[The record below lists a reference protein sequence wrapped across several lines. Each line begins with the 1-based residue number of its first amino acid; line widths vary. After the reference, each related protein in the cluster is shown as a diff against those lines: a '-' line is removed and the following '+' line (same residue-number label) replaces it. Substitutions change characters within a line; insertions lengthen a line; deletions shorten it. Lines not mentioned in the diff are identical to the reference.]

1 MDLFTSLIGNMPTI
15 FAETGHGGGGAEA
28 SLFES
33 FGVNWPKFLAQVL
46 LFMIVYAILKK
57 FAFGPIMQIL
67 EERRARIAEG
77 EENLKKIKS
86 DLEAAEEK
94 RTEVISTANERAERL
109 ISEARESA
117 EAVGEKKRIEAQA
130 EANSI
135 ISKAR
140 DTTALERT
148 QMLAQLKGDFGRLVI
163 DTASKVTG
171 KVLTDE
177 DQRKINEETIGQVSL

>member
-1 MDLFTSLIGNMPTI
+1 MDVITDILKQ
-15 FAETGHGGGGAEA
+15 
-28 SLFES
+28 
-33 FGVNWPKFLAQVL
+33 FGVTWPKFLAQML
-46 LFMIVYAILKK
+46 LFLIVYLILKK
-57 FAFGPIMQIL
+57 YAFGPVMMIL
-67 EERRARIAEG
+67 EERRQRIAEG
-77 EENLKKIKS
+77 EENLKKIKA

-94 RTEVISTANERAERL
+94 KNEVISTANERAERL

-117 EAVGEKKRIEAQA
+117 EHVGEKKRVEAQA
-130 EANSI
+130 EANTI

-140 DTTALERT
+140 ETTELERT
-148 QMLAQLKGDFGRLVI
+148 QMLSQLKGDFGRLVI